1 MAFMDD
7 SAGNVLKFAKLNSG
21 NYRSWAFNMKLYL
34 ESNDL
39 FEHADGTAV
48 APDAE
53 AEAAEIRIFRL
64 KTKKAWTSI
73 CLAVEPSQQIHIRDT
88 NTAKEA
94 WDALKN
100 QFARESILQKVRL
113 RQKYYSCKFQ
123 QMEICWNI

>member
-1 MAFMDD
+1 MALMDD
-7 SAGNVLKFAKLNSG
+7 SAGNVLKFAKLISG

-53 AEAAEIRIFRL
+53 AAEIRSFRL

-88 NTAKEA
+88 NTVEEA

-100 QFARESILQKVRL
+100 QFARE
-113 RQKYYSCKFQ
+113 
-123 QMEICWNI
+123 